1 MLSASYVGRRLAQII
16 PTLMLAVVLVFVLGH
31 LLPGDPAIALLGERA
46 TTEAIER
53 TRQAMGV
60 DRPILEQFVLY
71 VRGLLAGDLGRS
83 LILRVPVSELI
94 WQRLPVTVMLTAMS
108 AALAA
113 VIAVPFA
120 LIAALKRG
128 SAIDM
133 FIRGAFQ
140 VGVSMPVFYIGLV
153 LLIVLAAGLGWFP
166 VGGFGDNLLDDAYHL
181 ILPALTL
188 AMSLSAILMRNL
200 RASLIEVLSAEYVTF
215 ATAKG
220 LPRKL
225 VILRHVL
232 RNAAISTVTL
242 FGLHIGTLIGGAV
255 ITETVFA
262 IPGIGRLM
270 VDAIF
275 SRDYQIVQGLTLVI
289 ALLVSLV
296 FLVVD
301 IVLSTLDPRHSA

>member
-1 MLSASYVGRRLAQII
+1 MLSASYVGRRVAQIV
-16 PTLMLAVVLVFVLGH
+16 PTLMLAVVLVFFLGH

-46 TTEAIER
+46 TNEAIER
-53 TRQAMGV
+53 TRKAMGV
-60 DRPILEQFVLY
+60 DRPLIEQFVLY
-71 VRGLLAGDLGRS
+71 LRGLLAGDLGRS
-83 LILRVPVSELI
+83 LILRVPVAELI
-94 WQRLPVTVMLTAMS
+94 WQRLPVTAMLTVMS
-108 AALAA
+108 ALLAA
-113 VIAVPFA
+113 MIAVPFA

-128 SAIDM
+128 GAIDM
-133 FIRGAFQ
+133 LIRGAFQ

-166 VGGFGDNLLDDAYHL
+166 VGGFGDNPLDDLYHL
-181 ILPALTL
+181 ALPALTL

-200 RASLIEVLSAEYVTF
+200 RASLIEVLGAEYVTF

-220 LPRKL
+220 LTRKL
-225 VILRHVL
+225 VVMRHVL

-301 IVLSTLDPRHSA
+301 IVLAMLDPRHST